1 MSTADILNL
10 IDFYSNINF
19 RPDNWV
25 MYHAME
31 KVPLP
36 NLPQLSMH
44 NGSISNEM
52 PRPITLRPEK
62 KKKT

>member
-1 MSTADILNL
+1 MIFTRKHFQFNPFHI
-10 IDFYSNINF
+10 INF